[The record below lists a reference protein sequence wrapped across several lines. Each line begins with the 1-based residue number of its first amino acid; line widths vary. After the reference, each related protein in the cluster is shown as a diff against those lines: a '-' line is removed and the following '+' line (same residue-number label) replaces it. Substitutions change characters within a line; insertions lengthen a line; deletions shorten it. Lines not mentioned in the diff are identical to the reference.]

1 MNFLSFFAKLFNFS
15 SENCKCKCCN
25 EQKTAVGISMLA
37 ASFCFCQECDLE
49 FEGRILDLRDNSP
62 ISQAAIQV
70 IDSEQIVYSDFD
82 GFFKLKNQCSGK
94 INLKISHPNCEDI
107 FQELNLNKSVFKKF
121 FLEHHMNRRT

>member
-1 MNFLSFFAKLFNFS
+1 MSFLSFFAKLFNLNS
-15 SENCKCKCCN
+15 HNCRCKGCCN
-25 EQKTAVGISMLA
+25 KQKKAVSLTLLA
-37 ASFCFCQECDLE
+37 ASFCYCQECDLE
-49 FEGRILDLRDNSP
+49 FEGQILDLHDNSP

-70 IDSEQIVYSDFD
+70 VDSDQTVYSDFD

-121 FLEHHMNRRT
+121 FLEHHI